1 MEFLIHALRFGVFA
15 AVLLGAAWLLAR
27 SQEARPTPTAT
38 LFSFGRDNPD
48 CIEWT
53 NACQV
58 CTRDA
63 EGAPQCSTAGIAC
76 TPGAMVCSVKKVK

>member
-58 CTRDA
+58 CVRGEDG
-63 EGAPQCSTAGIAC
+63 EPKCSTAGIAC
-76 TPGAMVCSVKKVK
+76 QPAALVCSVRKAK